1 MCYARIK
8 NRAKIQDEERHGNY
22 MKKKFTFKKFL
33 LLYIAIWLVVTVV
46 VSVKLWDVFA
56 DYQTNFDLAKEAANP
71 DLLMPEI
78 MELYKE
84 ENIVATAAGVDLG
97 EVSIYE
103 KEEEK
108 EKLLKNMVAGKE
120 LTYKRNEGYSDRKP
134 IYDIFAD
141 ETIIGRVS
149 LKQEQASDS
158 YGFHKCVLQENT
170 VDVKLPELINI
181 QISALAEDTVFVN
194 GKEVN
199 KEMESEQE
207 QEESVMAKEAFAM
220 TGVSNKKTTYCLEG
234 FLTQPL
240 VQIQHQGE
248 KVTLSLNGKSIYEEC
263 TADKDLLTD
272 ELEDQILA
280 AGEAYIMNTNQ
291 LAPFAEVA
299 QYLQS
304 GSKAYQTVQSVQSG
318 LSWAGKPDEL
328 EIQNAL
334 ITNMEKY
341 SENVFTV
348 KTYYK
353 IHRLY
358 REVSYEED
366 MTYEWL
372 YVKDGNKWRICNF
385 SLANE

>member
-1 MCYARIK
+1 
-8 NRAKIQDEERHGNY
+8 

-33 LLYIAIWLVVTVV
+33 LLYIAIWLVATVV

-149 LKQEQASDS
+149 LKQEQSSDS

-240 VQIQHQGE
+240 VQVQHQGE
-248 KVTLSLNGKSIYEEC
+248 KVTLSLNEKSIYEEC

-291 LAPFAEVA
+291 LASFAEVA

-334 ITNMEKY
+334 ITNLEKY
-341 SENVFTV
+341 SEDVFTV